1 MNFHCQ
7 LENDHRIV
15 RFLKGLYIDTI
26 SVFLNGF
33 ILKKSKPWNS
43 SLFAPVV
50 KSCRQDYIENHN
62 ESSAQDFQKRLLD
75 SEIPIPLQDIRCLG
89 WAWMVPGG
97 FCYGDVWGDIYERY
111 HDTFVVDNAKHHQGE
126 ITRLH
131 KGSVP
136 IIANL
141 DGLGLF
147 HSMFPR
153 MEEWS
158 IYVNIIIYSCT

>member
-15 RFLKGLYIDTI
+15 RFLKGLYIDTR
-26 SVFLNGF
+26 SVFSLNGF

-75 SEIPIPLQDIRCLG
+75 SEIPISLQDIRCLG
-89 WAWMVPGG
+89 WAMDGARGVLLWGRLRGYLWKISWYVCGGQCETSPGWNHPVTQGIGANHCKPWWVG
-97 FCYGDVWGDIYERY
+97 FI
-111 HDTFVVDNAKHHQGE
+111 
-126 ITRLH
+126 
-131 KGSVP
+131 S
-136 IIANL
+136 
-141 DGLGLF
+141 
-147 HSMFPR
+147 
-153 MEEWS
+153 
-158 IYVNIIIYSCT
+158 